1 LFRSTA
7 HEDATAGFTLIEAL
21 VALSIVA
28 IAMASLGSLI
38 ASTARGVRSIDGH
51 LTRLETARAVMT
63 ALPDRDQLA
72 PGALSG
78 SIAGHPWRIEVS
90 PFGTPISDQK
100 SPAQWVPQIVVMTV
114 QSSNGAAMQISTVR
128 LQQRDGQ

>member
-1 LFRSTA
+1 MFRSTA
-7 HEDATAGFTLIEAL
+7 HEDAVAGFTLIEAL

-63 ALPDRDQLA
+63 ALPDRDQMAL
-72 PGALSG
+72 GALSG
-78 SIAGHPWRIEVS
+78 SIAGHPWRIDVS
-90 PFGTPISDQK
+90 PLATAISDQK
-100 SPAQWVPQIVVMTV
+100 LPAQWVPQTVILTV
-114 QSSNGAAMQISTVR
+114 QSPNGAAMQISTIR
-128 LQQRDGQ
+128 LQRRDGQ